1 MKTSPEERAIELR
14 RWPPA
19 DRGSP
24 TSNGCLSSTLLGMLR
39 SRRTLWP
46 RMLAGSMVYALVAR
60 NWSPRSNFSRPRA
73 AAAIARVRRECQRTV
88 NWVER
93 EVAAD
98 REPGTSYDWGVWQ
111 ADFDI
116 MGM

>member
-1 MKTSPEERAIELR
+1 MLADIE
-14 RWPPA
+14 
-19 DRGSP
+19 
-24 TSNGCLSSTLLGMLR
+24 
-39 SRRTLWP
+39 
-46 RMLAGSMVYALVAR
+46 RMLIEHAPRDAAVEENLVAQDTGR
-60 NWSPRSNFSRPRA
+60 LDGLRARREELVAALELQPARA

>member
-1 MKTSPEERAIELR
+1 MLADIE
-14 RWPPA
+14 
-19 DRGSP
+19 
-24 TSNGCLSSTLLGMLR
+24 
-39 SRRTLWP
+39 
-46 RMLAGSMVYALVAR
+46 RMLIEHAPRDAAVEENLVAQDAGR
-60 NWSPRSNFSRPRA
+60 LDGLRARREELVAALELQPARA